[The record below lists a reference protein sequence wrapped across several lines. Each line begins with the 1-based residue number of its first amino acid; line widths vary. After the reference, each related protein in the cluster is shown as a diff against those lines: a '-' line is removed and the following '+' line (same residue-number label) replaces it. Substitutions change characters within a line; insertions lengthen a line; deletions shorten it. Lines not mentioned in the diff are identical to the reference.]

1 MYNYCLY
8 QIRWRDVVT
17 ECRVNTVWLNCYGD
31 PKADR
36 ILNRAATNSKRQ
48 SSILLSL
55 SLRHVLFRDTK
66 TLSSYRIYWE
76 RLGVSEVLP
85 VIPWK
90 RCQTRCSE
98 NISERE
104 NEKSQERIVY
114 QLLNRQTSEVWSKP
128 GVVNRK
134 TSASSYS
141 ILVCDQ

>member
-1 MYNYCLY
+1 M
-8 QIRWRDVVT
+8 T

-66 TLSSYRIYWE
+66 TFRRTEFIGRDSESARFSSDS
-76 RLGVSEVLP
+76 LK
-85 VIPWK
+85 K

-114 QLLNRQTSEVWSKP
+114 QLLNRQTSEV
-128 GVVNRK
+128 
-134 TSASSYS
+134 
-141 ILVCDQ
+141 